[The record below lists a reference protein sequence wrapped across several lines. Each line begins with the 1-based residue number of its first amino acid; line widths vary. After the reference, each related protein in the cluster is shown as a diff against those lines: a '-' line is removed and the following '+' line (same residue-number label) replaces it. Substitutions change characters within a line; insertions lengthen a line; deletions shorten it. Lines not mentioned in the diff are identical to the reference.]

1 MKSTDGNLEGRRRE
15 KPGTSSPSRGWCLW
29 LWPYLCPGSS
39 FFPDKPSMML
49 PSPGSRKLLLYSLF
63 LQPRLVLYFFC
74 CPSLV
79 LSLSPFQLFGHLC
92 YQGPELNSLLSNSK
106 NSFCFLD
113 LILQAKWRKY
123 VKMEGVINYA
133 KCCWEVSKMRVKN
146 CLLDLTKWGSTV
158 TWPEWFQQRGGQ
170 EKGHLCSIRDHL
182 CRFGSRSSPPKDLY
196 RKDIE

>member
-1 MKSTDGNLEGRRRE
+1 MENWREGEKE

-49 PSPGSRKLLLYSLF
+49 TSAGSLKLRLSSLF
-63 LQPRLVLYFFC
+63 LQPRLVLCCFC

-92 YQGPELNSLLSNSK
+92 YQCPKLNSLLSNSK

-113 LILQAKWRKY
+113 QILIWFDLILQAKWKKY

-133 KCCWEVSKMRVKN
+133 KCCWEVRQ
-146 CLLDLTKWGSTV
+146 DA
-158 TWPEWFQQRGGQ
+158 GQ
-170 EKGHLCSIRDHL
+170 ELPIRFKIEVSGDMTRVVSAAWWTRKRSIM
-182 CRFGSRSSPPKDLY
+182 FNQGPPLQLW
-196 RKDIE
+196 